1 MTTDYNYIDAYKIER
16 AFFAIG
22 KGEKLRP
29 KQLRQMQ
36 AAFLTALDLCGVRK
50 FSPLIGTDYA
60 LRVFRPDGHDFTP
73 EQVEE
78 WREWKKQNGID

>member
-16 AFFAIG
+16 AFYAIG

-36 AAFLTALDLCGVRK
+36 AAFLAALELCGVRK
-50 FSPLIGTDYA
+50 HSPLIGKDYA

>member
-1 MTTDYNYIDAYKIER
+1 MTIDYNCIDAYKIER

-29 KQLRQMQ
+29 KELRQMQ
-36 AAFLTALDLCGVRK
+36 AAFLTALELCKVRK
-50 FSPLIGTDYA
+50 HSPLIGKDYA